1 MSILTPE
8 ELAHRK
14 DEARKREI
22 RQNVKSHCT
31 KIKEG
36 IRKNGTTSGNRAIW
50 ELFQNAGDLARNGHA
65 EIKISVADK
74 KFTFAHKG
82 KPFTDDTLCSL
93 VKQVSSEDKENDD
106 TVGQYGTGFLTTHK
120 FGYNIVVN
128 GSMLINENP
137 NVYVDVTDFLIKRE
151 NFENI
156 SLFIED
162 MTDQVDAVGKLMDG
176 IQKSEQRE
184 WTELSYELADG
195 KLPIV
200 QTAIDEAIKLM
211 PYVLTFNDKIKSC
224 EIIDESRSRHISFS
238 KSPKACAVEDLKCN
252 EVTVCEGAIAHK
264 TICCYYLE
272 LHEGNS
278 RIILPLEDE
287 NKVCA
292 LNEVPR
298 MYVHYPL
305 IGQNFFRV
313 NFIFHSHL
321 FTPEEPRDN
330 IIVPKGSEAT
340 DAIAI
345 ENKRVLNEMTE
356 HLWAFLEKTVAGWQ
370 NSIMMSG
377 IDIKESGYTEQPTE
391 EYYKALKTAWVSEF
405 CKLPLIEI
413 DGTRYSMKDEKHPLV
428 FEPSLYDFL
437 SQVENHKFLN
447 PLYEY
452 AKGSALIPSKEEIMQ
467 WSHIIGNWAP
477 EKTEFYLTLEQIVEY
492 VSNSQG
498 ENLHDILEL
507 VVATKNTEFF
517 DRYAL
522 IPNRKGVLK
531 KHSELR
537 DAKAITDDL
546 YLLVNNLD
554 SSICDKFVDRKYED
568 IIPLTE
574 YTRVNL
580 RDELNE
586 TVKRQEKECW
596 NAATPKPYGG
606 EFLKNLMALCSAF
619 TTQNG
624 ESKRNKLMPVIYR
637 FEGLDSYSEKYIPAW
652 PDDDRGFD
660 LYRYLFTSLLENEM
674 MKVATQGA
682 VWAQANIDDLNV
694 FVEQSRGDDFKGFN
708 TRYSIFPDMKY
719 VLHLPEDL
727 KKNENVHE
735 RLFRF
740 YEDIMSV
747 DLKGKCV
754 HERFSAYYEK
764 YNTDAEFKFTSS
776 KVATELQN
784 KLAADNY
791 SDTKILDIIELT
803 EDNSTEGLCWRALFK
818 TIYDQR
824 ESIRYNLGTDAE
836 RKAINRMLKQKN
848 PGLMEKMADVA
859 EREDSDLV
867 LCKLNEAISN
877 IEDEAHKK
885 MLGDFVE
892 DHIERYLNEA
902 LSDIAVNIRN
912 EQGGQDLILSK
923 EGYED
928 YYIEIKSRWIDK
940 EPAMMSSLQ
949 FHTAV
954 DNAER
959 YALISAQ
966 MWGFDQQRVE
976 NGEEVPLS
984 ELYDRLRVCDN
995 IGTLEKAL
1003 LDKVE
1008 EALVYN
1014 EDEIHVVADY
1024 HVHVP
1029 QKLITQKFS
1038 DLVGK
1043 LKSLFSNS

>member
-65 EIKISVADK
+65 EIKITVADK

-137 NVYVDVTDFLIKRE
+137 DVFVDVKDFLIKRE
-151 NFENI
+151 NFDNI
-156 SLFIED
+156 PQFIED
-162 MTDQVDAVGKLMDG
+162 MTEQVDAVSKLMDG
-176 IQKSEQRE
+176 IQNSEQRE
-184 WTELSYELADG
+184 WTELCYDLAEDR
-195 KLPIV
+195 LPIV

-211 PYVLTFNDKIKSC
+211 PYVLTFNDKISSC
-224 EIIDESRSRHISFS
+224 EIKDESRNMHISFT
-238 KSPKACAVEDLKCN
+238 KSPKECSVEGLRSI
-252 EVTVCEGAIAHK
+252 EVTECKEGSTSRPIN
-264 TICCYYLE
+264 CYYLE
-272 LHEGNS
+272 LHEGKS
-278 RIILPLEDE
+278 RIILPLESE
-287 NKVCA
+287 TNVCE
-292 LNEVPR
+292 LKDIPR

-305 IGQNFFRV
+305 IGQNFFGV

-345 ENKRVLNEMTE
+345 ENKRVLDEMTA
-356 HLWAFLEKTVAGWQ
+356 HLWVFLEKNVAGWQ
-370 NSIMMSG
+370 KCIRMSG
-377 IDIKESGYTEQPTE
+377 IDIKDSGFTEQPTE
-391 EYYKALKTAWVSEF
+391 DYYKALKTAWVNEF

-413 DGTRYSMKDEKHPLV
+413 DGTRYSMADEKHPMV
-428 FEPSLYDFL
+428 FEPTLYAFL
-437 SQVENHKFLN
+437 SQEENHKFLN

-452 AKGSALIPSKEEIMQ
+452 AKGAALIPSKEEIMQ

-477 EKTEFYLTLEQIVEY
+477 DRAEFYLTLEQIVEH
-492 VSNSQG
+492 VSKNHDDC
-498 ENLHDILEL
+498 LHDILEL

-537 DAKAITDDL
+537 DARAVTDAL
-546 YLLVNNLD
+546 YLLVNNLEP
-554 SSICDKFVDRKYED
+554 SICDKFIDRNYED
-568 IIPLTE
+568 IISLTE

-586 TVKRQEKECW
+586 AVKRQEKECW
-596 NAATPKPYGG
+596 NTATSKPYGG

-637 FEGLDSYSEKYIPAW
+637 FEGLDSYAEKYIPAW

-660 LYRYLFTSLLENEM
+660 LYRNLFTSLLENEM
-674 MKVATQGA
+674 MKVATKDA

-708 TRYSIFPDMKY
+708 TRYSIFPDMNY

-735 RLFRF
+735 RLFGF
-740 YEDIMSV
+740 YKDIMSD

-754 HERFSAYYEK
+754 HERFSAYYDK

-803 EDNSTEGLCWRALFK
+803 EDDSTEGLGWRALFK

-848 PGLMEKMADVA
+848 PDLMEKMADVV

-877 IEDEAHKK
+877 MEDEAHKK

-902 LSDIAVNIRN
+902 LSDITVNIRN

-954 DNAER
+954 DNADR

-984 ELYDRLRVCDN
+984 ELEARLRVCDN
-995 IGTLEKAL
+995 IGTLEKSL

-1029 QKLITQKFS
+1029 QKLITQKFQ
-1038 DLVGK
+1038 DLIDRLRIWFK
-1043 LKSLFSNS
+1043 

>member
-1 MSILTPE
+1 MSILTPD
-8 ELAHRK
+8 ELTRRK
-14 DEARKREI
+14 GEARKREI

-50 ELFQNAGDLARNGHA
+50 ELFQNAGDLACNGLA
-65 EIKISVADK
+65 EIRITVTDK

-82 KPFTDDTLCSL
+82 KPFTDDTLRSL

-137 NVYVDVTDFLIKRE
+137 NVYVDVKDFLIKRE
-151 NFENI
+151 NFDNI
-156 SLFIED
+156 PQFIED
-162 MTDQVDAVGKLMDG
+162 MTDQVDAVGKMMDG
-176 IQKSEQRE
+176 IQKLEQRE
-184 WTELSYELADG
+184 WTELSYELAEG
-195 KLPIV
+195 KLSIV

-211 PYVLTFNDKIKSC
+211 SYVLTFNDKIYSC
-224 EIIDESRSRHISFS
+224 EIIDESRNRHLSFS
-238 KSPKACAVEDLKCN
+238 KSPKECNVEDLKCT
-252 EVTVCEGAIAHK
+252 EVTVNEDAITPK

-287 NKVCA
+287 NKVSA
-292 LNEVPR
+292 LNDVPR

-305 IGQNFFRV
+305 IGHNFFGV

-345 ENKRVLNEMTE
+345 ENKRVLDEMTA
-356 HLWAFLEKTVAGWQ
+356 HLWAFLEKNVTRWQ

-377 IDIKESGYTEQPTE
+377 INIKESGYTEQPTE
-391 EYYKALKTAWVSEF
+391 DYYKALKSEWVSEF
-405 CKLPLIEI
+405 CNLPLIEI
-413 DGTRYSMKDEKHPLV
+413 DGTRYNMADETHPLV
-428 FEPSLYDFL
+428 FEPTLYAFL
-437 SQVENHKFLN
+437 SQEEYSKFLD

-452 AKGSALIPSKEEIMQ
+452 AKSAALIPSKDEIML
-467 WSHIIGNWAP
+467 WSQIIGNWAP
-477 EKTEFYLTLEQIVEY
+477 EKTEFYLTLEQIVEH

-554 SSICDKFVDRKYED
+554 SSICDKFVDRKFED
-568 IIPLTE
+568 IISLTE

-586 TVKRQEKECW
+586 TVKRQEKDFW
-596 NAATPKPYGG
+596 SASNPQPYGG
-606 EFLKNLMALCSAF
+606 DFLKNLMELCSAF

-637 FEGLDSYSEKYIPAW
+637 FEGIDSYSEKYIPAW

-660 LYRYLFTSLLENEM
+660 LYRNIFISLLENEM
-674 MKVATQGA
+674 MKVAPNDK
-682 VWAQANIDDLNV
+682 VWVQANIDDLNV

-708 TRYSIFPDMKY
+708 TRYSIFPDMNY
-719 VLHLPEDL
+719 VLHMPEDL

-735 RLFRF
+735 RLFGF
-740 YEDIMSV
+740 YEAIMSV
-747 DLKGKCV
+747 DLRGKCV
-754 HERFSAYYEK
+754 HDRFSAYYDK
-764 YNTDAEFKFTSS
+764 YNTDVEYKFTSS

-803 EDNSTEGLCWRALFK
+803 ENDSTEGLGWRQLFK

-824 ESIRYNLGTDAE
+824 ETIRYNLGTDVE
-836 RKAINRMLKQKN
+836 RKAINRMMKQKN
-848 PGLMEKMADVA
+848 PALLEKMADVA

-892 DHIERYLNEA
+892 EHIERYLNDA
-902 LSDIAVNIRN
+902 LSGIGVNIRN

-923 EGYED
+923 EGYYD

-1008 EALVYN
+1008 DALVYKK
-1014 EDEIHVVADY
+1014 DEVHVVADY

-1029 QKLITQKFS
+1029 QKLIKQMFQ
-1038 DLVGK
+1038 DLID
-1043 LKSLFSNS
+1043 SLRIWFK